1 MFENF
6 VIFTEVSKLSVNI
19 FNNLQNINYHDK
31 LLDLIYKRKDII
43 TFERIVNLIRDKYLI
58 TKFVKLFEDRGLK
71 DRKRWLEN
79 IIPQVDHI
87 DVTAFNE
94 ILIITAADC
103 NSFNAVEILVQKGA
117 NINGSKR
124 YRDDL
129 PLECAAA
136 NGNLEIIEY
145 FMERGTKVNSKII
158 QEALYRG
165 SLEVVKYLVEK
176 GEYIFHNDNRSN
188 LLLGSACCNKD
199 FEVVKYLLERGV
211 LINKGVGVL
220 EAAIRTGDLENLKYV
235 LSKGADINDNID
247 SAVIAASK
255 YGKFEILEFL
265 KEKRLNFKIQNNT
278 ALVNAARKGNLEMV
292 QYLIEKI
299 DANPRA
305 QDDRPLKLAA
315 SNGHLEVVKYLL
327 EKGADISSQN
337 YAALEYAGIAGHQE
351 VVEYLE
357 MKIKG
362 IEKY

>member
-6 VIFTEVSKLSVNI
+6 VIFTEVVKLSANT

-31 LLDLIYKRKDII
+31 LLDLIYERKDII
-43 TFERIVNLIRDKYLI
+43 TFERIVNLIQDRYLI
-58 TKFVKLFEDRGLK
+58 TKFVGLFEDRSLK
-71 DRKRWLEN
+71 DRNRWLEN

-87 DVTAFNE
+87 DIKAFNE

-103 NSFNAVEILVQKGA
+103 NSFSAVEILVEKGA
-117 NINGSKR
+117 NIHGSKR

-129 PLECAAA
+129 PLECAAR
-136 NGNLEIIEY
+136 NGNLEIIKY
-145 FMERGTKVNSKII
+145 FMKRGAKVNSKIV
-158 QEALYRG
+158 QEAVYKG
-165 SLEVVKYLVEK
+165 SLEIVKYLVEE
-176 GEYIFHNDNRSN
+176 GEYIFHNDNN
-188 LLLGSACCNKD
+188 NNWILGSACCNED
-199 FEVVKYLLERGV
+199 FEVVKYLIERGV
-211 LINKGVGVL
+211 VINKGVGVL

-255 YGKFEILEFL
+255 CDRLEILKFL
-265 KEKRLNFKIQNNT
+265 KEKGLNLKTQNNI

-292 QYLIEKI
+292 QYLIEEI
-299 DANPRA
+299 GANLKV

-315 SNGHLEVVKYLL
+315 SNGHLETVKYLL

-337 YAALEYAGIAGHQE
+337 YAALEYAKIVGQQK
-351 VVEYLE
+351 VVEYLQ
-357 MKIKG
+357 MKIKE